1 MDPRVRTA
9 FLLSGLFFCVGFA
22 YLTIAVALRSSF
34 DIFSLV
40 SFLIIVLVASG
51 LVGALRHPPD
61 E

>member
-9 FLLSGLFFCVGFA
+9 ILIGGLLFCVVFA
-22 YLTIAVALRSSF
+22 YLTIAVAVRSSF
-34 DIFSLV
+34 DVFSLV
-40 SFLIIVLVASG
+40 SFLIILLVASG

>member
-1 MDPRVRTA
+1 M
-9 FLLSGLFFCVGFA
+9 LLGGLFFCAVFA

-34 DIFSLV
+34 DVFSLV
-40 SFLIIVLVASG
+40 SFLIIFLVASG